1 VSPDHVKA
9 RTSERR
15 SRQGA
20 DPRRRDPH
28 EAFASMP
35 LGDHLEEL
43 RARVILAL
51 AGLVVVLI
59 PCLLL
64 ARSLL
69 AVLIAPVQRAL
80 LARGQ
85 PPALQAT
92 GVVETFGSYMY
103 VAIVSAILLGSPWIL
118 WQLWRFVAPG
128 LYRAERR
135 FAYLLAPLSLFMTV
149 CACLFLYFVMLPVVL
164 TFFIGFG
171 TSVGE
176 PTVAI
181 APLPEGIVLAQ
192 SPPQLAA
199 DPEQPQ
205 PGTMWINTSLR
216 QLRIA
221 MLRHGQVE
229 IMQIPLAKAA
239 GIVQQY
245 RISEYVRLIM
255 HLALAFAI
263 AFQTPIV
270 VLLLTWA
277 GIIDPS
283 KLGKYRKHA
292 VMGSAIL
299 AAVLTPADPISM
311 AVLAVPLY
319 GLYELGLVL
328 ARWLPA
334 ERVAG
339 AAREQE

>member
-1 VSPDHVKA
+1 
-9 RTSERR
+9 
-15 SRQGA
+15 
-20 DPRRRDPH
+20 
-28 EAFASMP
+28 MP

-43 RARVILAL
+43 RARMILAL
-51 AGLVVVLI
+51 GGLVVVLV

-64 ARSLL
+64 AKPML
-69 AVLIAPVQRAL
+69 AILIAPVQRAL
-80 LARGQ
+80 LAKGQ
-85 PPALQAT
+85 PPSLQAT

-103 VAIVSAILLGSPWIL
+103 IAIVGAILLGSPWIL

-128 LYRAERR
+128 LYRSERR
-135 FAYLLAPLSLFMTV
+135 FAYLLAPLSLLMTL
-149 CACLFLYFVMLPVVL
+149 CACMFLYFVMLPVVL
-164 TFFIGFG
+164 AFFIGFG
-171 TSVGE
+171 TSIGE
-176 PTVAI
+176 PRVAI
-181 APLPEGIVLAQ
+181 APLPESVVLAQ

-205 PGTMWINTSLR
+205 AGTMWINTSLR

-221 MLRHGQVE
+221 IDRRGQIE
-229 IMQIPLAKAA
+229 ILAIPLARAA

-245 RISEYVRLIM
+245 RISEYVRLIL

-277 GIIDPS
+277 GIIDPA
-283 KLGKYRKHA
+283 KLGKFRKHA
-292 VMGSAIL
+292 VMGAAII
-299 AAVLTPADPISM
+299 AAILTPADPISM
-311 AVLAVPLY
+311 AVLALPLY

-328 ARWLPA
+328 ARVLPA

-339 AAREQE
+339 SRPEDES

>member
-1 VSPDHVKA
+1 
-9 RTSERR
+9 
-15 SRQGA
+15 
-20 DPRRRDPH
+20 
-28 EAFASMP
+28 MP

-51 AGLVVVLI
+51 AGLVVVLV

-64 ARSLL
+64 AKPMLG
-69 AVLIAPVQRAL
+69 VLIAPVQRAL
-80 LARGQ
+80 LAKGQ
-85 PPALQAT
+85 PPSLQAT

-103 VAIVSAILLGSPWIL
+103 IAIVSAILLGSPWML

-128 LYRAERR
+128 LYRSERR
-135 FAYLLAPLSLFMTV
+135 FAYLLAPLSLLMTI
-149 CACLFLYFVMLPVVL
+149 CACFFMYFVMLPVVL
-164 TFFIGFG
+164 AFFIGFG

-176 PTVAI
+176 PRVLI
-181 APLPEGIVLAQ
+181 APLPEGVTLVQ
-192 SPPQLAA
+192 SPPQLAF
-199 DPEQPQ
+199 DPEQP
-205 PGTMWINTSLR
+205 PAGTMWINTSLH

-221 MLRHGQVE
+221 IGQGSRVE
-229 IMQIPLAKAA
+229 ILAIPLARAA

-245 RISEYVRLIM
+245 RISEYIRLIL

-263 AFQTPIV
+263 AFQTPVV

-277 GIIDPS
+277 GIIDPA
-283 KLGKYRKHA
+283 KLGKFRKHA
-292 VMGSAIL
+292 IMGAAVL

-311 AVLAVPLY
+311 MVLAVPLY

-328 ARWLPA
+328 ARVLPA

-339 AAREQE
+339 DRPEDEA

>member
-1 VSPDHVKA
+1 
-9 RTSERR
+9 
-15 SRQGA
+15 
-20 DPRRRDPH
+20 
-28 EAFASMP
+28 MP

-43 RARVILAL
+43 RARVILSL
-51 AGLVVVLI
+51 GGLVVVVI

-64 ARSLL
+64 ARPLL

-80 LARGQ
+80 LAKGQ
-85 PPALQAT
+85 PPSLQAT

-128 LYRAERR
+128 LYRSERR
-135 FAYLLAPLSLFMTV
+135 FAYLLAPMSLFMTL

-164 TFFIGFG
+164 AFFIGFG

-176 PTVAI
+176 PQVLI
-181 APLPEGIVLAQ
+181 APLPEGVVLPE

-205 PGTMWINTSLR
+205 PGTMWINVPLR
-216 QLRIA
+216 EWRIA
-221 MLRHGQVE
+221 IQRQGRIEILR
-229 IMQIPLAKAA
+229 IPLAKAA

-277 GIIDPS
+277 GVIDPA

-292 VMGSAIL
+292 VMGSAII
-299 AAVLTPADPISM
+299 AAILTPADPISM
-311 AVLAVPLY
+311 MVLGVPLY

-328 ARWLPA
+328 ARVLPA

-339 AAREQE
+339 VREAK